1 MSIERHYFPG
11 NNTPLG
17 FYSYYK
23 YILGQRKAHKII
35 CIKGGPGTGKST
47 FMKKIGAA
55 MAERGEDIDYLH
67 CSADEN
73 SLDGIVLKKRK
84 IAFIDGTS
92 PHMTDPVTPGA
103 VDRIMNLGEYWNEA
117 GIATNKQEIIDLN
130 EACSG
135 WYRVAYNYLNA
146 AKSVFRS
153 LEEIYNRAAEYNEI
167 YRVVADI
174 SAREYGNYDISI
186 QPGKVSNFFASA
198 ITSNGVV
205 DYLASLLED
214 MEKIYIIN
222 VPTGYSNNSFMTI
235 LREGAIYRGFDT
247 EAYYCSLGP
256 DEKIDHLLIPQLKLA
271 FVTVNEY
278 HDIEPWEICDED
290 GRVQEI
296 TLLDIS
302 DYMDCV
308 EIAQNGELLE
318 CLQDELNALL
328 NRAVECLKKAKE
340 LHLQVE
346 SMYVPNMNFTGIN
359 RLLEETILELTQ
371 EANSHK

>member
-1 MSIERHYFPG
+1 
-11 NNTPLG
+11 
-17 FYSYYK
+17 
-23 YILGQRKAHKII
+23 
-35 CIKGGPGTGKST
+35 
-47 FMKKIGAA
+47 
-55 MAERGEDIDYLH
+55 
-67 CSADEN
+67 
-73 SLDGIVLKKRK
+73 
-84 IAFIDGTS
+84 
-92 PHMTDPVTPGA
+92 
-103 VDRIMNLGEYWNEA
+103 
-117 GIATNKQEIIDLN
+117 
-130 EACSG
+130 
-135 WYRVAYNYLNA
+135 
-146 AKSVFRS
+146 
-153 LEEIYNRAAEYNEI
+153 
-167 YRVVADI
+167 
-174 SAREYGNYDISI
+174 
-186 QPGKVSNFFASA
+186 
-198 ITSNGVV
+198 
-205 DYLASLLED
+205 
-214 MEKIYIIN
+214 
-222 VPTGYSNNSFMTI
+222 MTI

-318 CLQDELNALL
+318 CLQDELDALL

>member
-23 YILGQRKAHKII
+23 YILGQREAHKII

-92 PHMTDPVTPGA
+92 PHTTDPVTPGA

-117 GIATNKQEIIDLN
+117 GIAANKQEIIDLN
-130 EACSG
+130 EACSR

-146 AKSVFRS
+146 TKSVFRS

-198 ITSNGVV
+198 ITSSGVV

-235 LREGAIYRGFDT
+235 LREGAIYRGLDT

-290 GRVQEI
+290 GHMQEI

-318 CLQDELNALL
+318 CLQDELDALL
-328 NRAVECLKKAKE
+328 DRTVECLKKAKE

-359 RLLEETILELTQ
+359 KLLDETIRELTQ
-371 EANSHK
+371 EVNPNK

>member
-1 MSIERHYFPG
+1 
-11 NNTPLG
+11 
-17 FYSYYK
+17 
-23 YILGQRKAHKII
+23 
-35 CIKGGPGTGKST
+35 
-47 FMKKIGAA
+47 
-55 MAERGEDIDYLH
+55 MAERGADIDYLH

-73 SLDGIVLKKRK
+73 SLDGIVLKKEK

-92 PHMTDPVTPGA
+92 PHTTDPVTPGA
-103 VDRIMNLGEYWNEA
+103 VDRILNLGEYWNEA
-117 GIATNKQEIIDLN
+117 GIAVNKQEIIDLN
-130 EACSG
+130 EACSS

-198 ITSNGVV
+198 ITSSGVV

-235 LREGAIYRGFDT
+235 LREGAIYRGLDT

-290 GRVQEI
+290 GHMQEI

-318 CLQDELNALL
+318 CLQDELDALL
-328 NRAVECLKKAKE
+328 DRTVECLKKAKE

-359 RLLEETILELTQ
+359 KLLDETIRELTQ
-371 EANSHK
+371 EVDPNK